1 MKTDQMLY
9 WVKTAVREKIKSD
22 ERVLIT
28 QNHDII
34 VTIRLNFPTYTGIT
48 GGARIKTE
56 TRQAEKNPG
65 HI

>member
-1 MKTDQMLY
+1 MPDGL
-9 WVKTAVREKIKSD
+9 KTAGREKINSD
-22 ERVLIT
+22 ERIFLT

-34 VTIRLNFPTYTGIT
+34 VTNRLNFPTYTGIT